1 MTARTWTIRE
11 VLDWATEDFAGRGI
25 ESPRLDA
32 ELLVAE
38 ALGTDRVGLYL
49 DLHRPLVD
57 AERSSIRPLVA
68 RRREREPV
76 AYILGH
82 RDFYGRRFNVTK
94 DVLIP
99 RPDTETLVDHAL
111 ECIPEARPCRVLDIG
126 TGSGAIAVTIA
137 AERPLAMVTATDIS
151 EAALKVAANNAERLG
166 VAERIRFERANL
178 LSSTEQYDLI
188 VSNPP
193 YVARSEMLSLQAEV
207 RKHEPSD
214 ALEAGEDGLDIIR
227 ALLLATEAAAAT
239 GAQLAGR
246 SRGRAGA
253 FRVGSRFGAHRLA
266 AGCGAPGPPANR
278 AGRSPTSNLTQP
290 KLAEE

>member
-1 MTARTWTIRE
+1 MTERSWTIRE
-11 VLDWATEDFAGRGI
+11 VLDWATRDFAARGI

-38 ALGTDRVGLYL
+38 ALGIDRVGLYL

-57 AERSSIRPLVA
+57 GERSMIRPLVA

-82 RDFYGRRFNVTK
+82 RDFYGRRFSVTP

-111 ECIPEARPCRVLDIG
+111 DCIPADQPFGVLDIG
-126 TGSGAIAVTIA
+126 TGSGAIAVTLA

-151 EAALKVAANNAERLG
+151 QAALRVAAKNAERLG
-166 VAERIRFERANL
+166 VADRIRFEQADL
-178 LSSTEQYDLI
+178 LSGAEQYDLI

-193 YVARSEMLSLQAEV
+193 YIARSEIESLQAEV
-207 RKHEPSD
+207 REHEPIG
-214 ALEAGEDGLDIIR
+214 ALAAGEDGLDIVR
-227 ALLLATEAAAAT
+227 ALLTATETATAT
-239 GAQLAGR
+239 GAHLLVE
-246 SRGRAGA
+246 
-253 FRVGSRFGAHRLA
+253 VGEGQADSVR
-266 AGCGAPGPPANR
+266 
-278 AGRSPTSNLTQP
+278 
-290 KLAEE
+290 KLASSKTAWQAVAVYRDLNRIERVVHLRRI

>member
-11 VLDWATEDFAGRGI
+11 VLDWATEDFAERGI

-57 AERSSIRPLVA
+57 GERSSIRPLVA

-82 RDFYGRRFNVTK
+82 RDFYGRRFHVTS

-99 RPDTETLVDHAL
+99 RADTETLVDHAL
-111 ECIPEARPCRVLDIG
+111 DCIPDDQPCRVLDIG

-137 AERPLAMVTATDIS
+137 AERPLATVTATDIS
-151 EAALKVAANNAERLG
+151 QAALDVATDNAKRLG
-166 VAERIRFERANL
+166 VLDRIRFERANL
-178 LSSTEQYDLI
+178 LRGPEQYDVI

-193 YVARSEMLSLQAEV
+193 YIARSEMASLQAEV
-207 RKHEPSD
+207 REHEPRG

-227 ALLLATEAAAAT
+227 ALLVATPSVTVT
-239 GAQLAGR
+239 GAQLLVEVGAGQAASAVELASASTAWQPVAVHR
-246 SRGRAGA
+246 DLSRIE
-253 FRVGSRFGAHRLA
+253 RVVHLRR
-266 AGCGAPGPPANR
+266 
-278 AGRSPTSNLTQP
+278 T
-290 KLAEE
+290 

>member
-82 RDFYGRRFNVTK
+82 RDFYGRRFHVTS

-111 ECIPEARPCRVLDIG
+111 ECIPDDKPCRVLDIG

-151 EAALKVAANNAERLG
+151 EAALHVAADNAERLG
-166 VAERIRFERANL
+166 VSDRIRLERANL
-178 LSSTEQYDLI
+178 LNGTEQYDLI

-193 YVARSEMLSLQAEV
+193 YIACSEMQSLQAEV
-207 RKHEPSD
+207 REHEPSG

-227 ALLLATEAAAAT
+227 ALLVATEAAATT
-239 GAQLAGR
+239 GAELLVEVGAGQAPSVLDFASAR
-246 SRGRAGA
+246 TAWKPVAVHRDLQRIE
-253 FRVGSRFGAHRLA
+253 RVVHLRR
-266 AGCGAPGPPANR
+266 
-278 AGRSPTSNLTQP
+278 T
-290 KLAEE
+290 